1 MIFGRKR
8 KMTRSIRKFV
18 YRMEEYEAEELR
30 KPYGERNIFCDGT
43 DAQEVVNCLCE
54 LFLGE
59 DWYSSGAISNAQVNT
74 EILDRILY
82 KYCAEYR
89 KLADGG
95 KKK

>member
-8 KMTRSIRKFV
+8 KMTRSIREFV
-18 YRMEEYEAEELR
+18 WRMQEYEEAELR
-30 KPYGERNIFCDGT
+30 KPWRERNIFCDGT

-59 DWYSSGAISNAQVNT
+59 DWYSGCMSNAQVNT
-74 EILDRILY
+74 EILDNILY
-82 KYCAEYR
+82 RYCTEYR